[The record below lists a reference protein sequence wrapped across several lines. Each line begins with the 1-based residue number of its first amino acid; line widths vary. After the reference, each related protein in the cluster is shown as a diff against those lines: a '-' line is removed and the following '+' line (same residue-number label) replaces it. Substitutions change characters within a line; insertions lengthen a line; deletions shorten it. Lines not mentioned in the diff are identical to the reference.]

1 MGNSAGGGTRRAL
14 RRWGPVVA
22 IAAGATVVAASVMGR
37 RRRPSGQPGLA
48 GPVPSAGPGSVPD
61 PGAASGTGSVP
72 GRGAALGPGSA
83 AGPGPDPAAGLSAA
97 RAMSAPGVAA
107 SAGAGAPAAGERPA
121 TPGGA
126 TDRPKEG
133 RPSDAP
139 SPLAPDDTI
148 TTGPSTR
155 HSRARAGLRSGRRS
169 RAGLG
174 SGRRSRAGL
183 GSGRRSRALLG
194 AVVGVALV
202 AAIGVAV
209 ASAGGGDR
217 PDAATTATE
226 TPGRPG
232 DEGGA
237 GSGTGGDDV
246 VSTSE
251 ADVTT
256 TQAAPVSA
264 ATAFATAADRLTAAG
279 TFSYSGTVSATD
291 VSHVRP
297 MLWLSVESTVEGQVS
312 LPDGRLHET
321 ATTTDGRVA
330 ETVAAG
336 RQVWGRQADGGDG
349 LAAVPYVTVP
359 ALSGAEP
366 SARGAVLLPTWLA
379 AAVGPADA
387 PADESGRR
395 RVSAT
400 IPAAALGR
408 IERERPPV
416 DATVVL
422 TLDAAGA
429 PVRVE
434 ITSAPGGPALR
445 LAYDLAG
452 LGTPVDIQTP
462 A

>member
-1 MGNSAGGGTRRAL
+1 MGNSAGGATRRAL
-14 RRWGPVVA
+14 RRLGPVVA
-22 IAAGATVVAASVMGR
+22 IAAGATVVAAWVMGR

-48 GPVPSAGPGSVPD
+48 GPVPSAGPGSVPGR
-61 PGAASGTGSVP
+61 GAASGPGCVP
-72 GRGAALGPGSA
+72 GRGAASGLGSA
-83 AGPGPDPAAGLSAA
+83 SGPAPVAGLSAA

-107 SAGAGAPAAGERPA
+107 SAGAGAPATGERPA

-126 TDRPKEG
+126 TDRPEEG

-155 HSRARAGLRSGRRS
+155 HSRARAGL
-169 RAGLG
+169 G

-183 GSGRRSRALLG
+183 RSGRRSRVGLGSGRRSRVLLG

-217 PDAATTATE
+217 PDAATTTTE

-237 GSGTGGDDV
+237 GSGTGGDV

-251 ADVTT
+251 AGVTT

-264 ATAFATAADRLTAAG
+264 ATAFAAAADRLTAAG

-349 LAAVPYVTVP
+349 LAAVPYETVP

-366 SARGAVLLPTWLA
+366 SARGAVLLSTWLA

-416 DATVVL
+416 DATIVL

-452 LGTPVDIQTP
+452 LGTPVEIQTP